1 MNQNREC
8 DAMAEKKVKKIK
20 GEDEKPEE
28 TPSKPAP
35 GMLRIYDLEGKVS
48 GETPLPEPFKSEL
61 RPDVIRRAVTAIE
74 ANRRQPYAPSPTAG
88 MRHSVET
95 WGKGRGVARVQRLK
109 DGSTAAQSPNNVGG
123 RRAHPPKVE
132 KDLGKKI
139 NKKELAMGKLA
150 ALTATSRPELV
161 RARGH
166 IFDDQLTVPVV
177 VKDDFESIKSTQDAV
192 RALESIG
199 VYDDV
204 IRSNNG
210 KRVRAGRGKMRGRR
224 YRLPRSLLVV
234 ISGDCAGA
242 RSVRNLP
249 GVDVAT
255 PTMLNAAMLAPGGD
269 PGRLMLVTEK
279 ALEALGGWKR

>member
-1 MNQNREC
+1 
-8 DAMAEKKVKKIK
+8 MAEKKVKKIK
-20 GEDEKPEE
+20 AEEDEEAE
-28 TPSKPAP
+28 APSKAAP
-35 GMLRIYDLEGKVS
+35 GMLRIYDLEGNVS
-48 GETPLPEPFKSEL
+48 GETPLPEAFKSEL
-61 RPDVIRRAVTAIE
+61 RPDVIRRAVVAIE

-95 WGKGRGVARVQRLK
+95 WGKGRGVARVQRMK

-139 NKKELAMGKLA
+139 NKKELLMAKLA

-166 IFDDQLTVPVV
+166 RFDEELTVPVV
-177 VKDDFESIKSTQDAV
+177 VKDEFESIKTTQEAAK
-192 RALESIG
+192 ALESIG

-204 IRSNNG
+204 LRADNG
-210 KRVRAGRGKMRGRR
+210 KKIRAGRGKMRGRK
-224 YRLPRSLLVV
+224 YRTPRGILVV
-234 ISGDCAGA
+234 LSGDCAGA

-249 GVDVAT
+249 GIEVAT
-255 PTMLNAAMLAPGGD
+255 PTTLNASVLAPRGD

-279 ALEALGGWKR
+279 ALEALGGWRR